1 MVGLVFSSTMWSPK
15 SPIWSNSTPWAAS
28 SHAVSAVS
36 AQALRRFAS
45 AKQAR
50 SPSESPASRVSSR
63 SRGDLVGLTLIDIR
77 RLLDEA
83 QGELRLELPAK
94 ASPADLK
101 LALA

>member
-1 MVGLVFSSTMWSPK
+1 MSFDE
-15 SPIWSNSTPWAAS
+15 N
-28 SHAVSAVS
+28 
-36 AQALRRFAS
+36 
-45 AKQAR
+45 
-50 SPSESPASRVSSR
+50 
-63 SRGDLVGLTLIDIR
+63 GDLVGLTLIDIR

>member
-1 MVGLVFSSTMWSPK
+1 LGAYAQHSRGEASHDSPYR
-15 SPIWSNSTPWAAS
+15 PYTFDRVRYDHDADVLYLAQGDPARAVDFDETPEG
-28 SHAVSAVS
+28 HAVS
-36 AQALRRFAS
+36 FD
-45 AKQAR
+45 
-50 SPSESPASRVSSR
+50 EN
-63 SRGDLVGLTLIDIR
+63 GDLVGLTLIDIR